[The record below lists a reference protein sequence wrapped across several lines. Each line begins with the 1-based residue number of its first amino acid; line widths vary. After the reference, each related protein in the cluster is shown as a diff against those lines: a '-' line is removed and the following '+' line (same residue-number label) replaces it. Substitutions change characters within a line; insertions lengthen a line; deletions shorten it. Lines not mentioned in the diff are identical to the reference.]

1 LMAIS
6 AASRL
11 HAFWRLALGRNPGR
25 TLRYMPLYDYRCGT
39 CDTVFEVRRPMS
51 ESGDS
56 AACPAGHQ
64 GARRLLSVFAAVGGD
79 QPAPMSGGCGGACAC
94 HPG

>member
-1 LMAIS
+1 
-6 AASRL
+6 
-11 HAFWRLALGRNPGR
+11 
-25 TLRYMPLYDYRCGT
+25 MPLYDYRCGT

-51 ESGDS
+51 ESGDP
-56 AACPAGHQ
+56 AVCPAGHE

-79 QPAPMSGGCGGACAC
+79 DQRAPAPMTGGPMPGGCGGACAC